1 MSTGINYN
9 FNKETFMG
17 SSPFDDLWNKTHHVP
32 TTKPSIYEVD
42 DYDETVE
49 DDYSEEEDQT

>member
-17 SSPFDDLWNKTHHVP
+17 SSPFDDLWNKTHHI
-32 TTKPSIYEVD
+32 PSTRQPVYDEVD
-42 DYDETVE
+42 DVDEC
-49 DDYSEEEDQT
+49 EEDNYDDELCE